1 MTQFRE
7 GDYGCARGA
16 SVRMKRKDGVVVIV
30 AAAIFAVSIGA
41 AGDRAGAAPVISPST
56 VATSPAH
63 VGEPYEAALS
73 FTAAATWTVVSGR
86 LPPGLALQTGEISG
100 VPTLAGSYTFVVQ
113 AADAGVSATKTYSIL
128 VFPPATSGYDARMD
142 QAVVAREISP
152 LPSNCNHTGYLT
164 YAISALWRGEH
175 VDDVNAK
182 LATLKITQIGGTP
195 KSCSSTV
202 DESRNNLMLSLLIRP
217 YLLYNATS
225 SFFPGRLN
233 TTAADNLVAQMWAYA
248 RPYSK
253 LREAADSWSIFDS
266 ENHDAEAESFF
277 FLAAQIFEGLP
288 AYRNR
293 VYADGSTVAQQFKAW
308 RDHWS
313 NYLDERAKR
322 GLFVEA
328 GAPTYAGY
336 TVESLLNIYDFA
348 ADPVLR
354 RKAGMVLDL
363 EFADYAQHE
372 LRDVW
377 GGAKSRSYPDDSYN
391 GDDDTLTILGRQL
404 FGPTTA
410 VTGNNHALALATSGY
425 SPPPVVQSLAT
436 GHAGLGSYADVMRRP
451 GNGPKSF
458 DPNDDWHVT
467 PSKSVVDYAYC
478 TPDYILGT
486 AELKPG
492 DSHIAPSSQNRW
504 QGIIF
509 NSTAGDR
516 VYPQAAPS
524 NVSPTNDAFLSIQNK
539 FVLVTEKMAYTKQPT
554 LVYFPITLDSVVEK
568 HGWVFVREGSAY
580 LAVRPAI
587 GTYKWLTPAKNKASN
602 RQLRF
607 IQLSKATAPIIFEAG
622 RAASYGSFGAFQSR
636 IIANRLVH
644 SGGALDYTTANGTHF
659 TMYSD
664 TTKAPKVNG
673 QPPNYAPANV
683 FNSPFMQSVWGSGK
697 ITIKL
702 GAQSATYDFSQPAN
716 PTETVQ

>member
-1 MTQFRE
+1 
-7 GDYGCARGA
+7 
-16 SVRMKRKDGVVVIV
+16 
-30 AAAIFAVSIGA
+30 
-41 AGDRAGAAPVISPST
+41 
-56 VATSPAH
+56 
-63 VGEPYEAALS
+63 
-73 FTAAATWTVVSGR
+73 
-86 LPPGLALQTGEISG
+86 
-100 VPTLAGSYTFVVQ
+100 
-113 AADAGVSATKTYSIL
+113 
-128 VFPPATSGYDARMD
+128 
-142 QAVVAREISP
+142 
-152 LPSNCNHTGYLT
+152 
-164 YAISALWRGEH
+164 
-175 VDDVNAK
+175 
-182 LATLKITQIGGTP
+182 
-195 KSCSSTV
+195 
-202 DESRNNLMLSLLIRP
+202 
-217 YLLYNATS
+217 
-225 SFFPGRLN
+225 
-233 TTAADNLVAQMWAYA
+233 MWAYA
-248 RPYSK
+248 RPFSK

-293 VYADGSTVAQQFKAW
+293 VYADGSTVAQQYKAW
-308 RDHWS
+308 RAHWS
-313 NYLDERAKR
+313 TYIDERAKR
-322 GLFVEA
+322 GLFIETA
-328 GAPTYAGY
+328 APTYAGY
-336 TVESLLNIYDFA
+336 TVESLLNVYDFA

-354 RKAGMVLDL
+354 RKAGMLLDL

-377 GGAKSRSYPDDSYN
+377 GGAKSRSYPSDSYN
-391 GDDDTLTILGRQL
+391 GADDTLTILGRQL

-425 SPPPVVQSLAT
+425 YPPPVVVSLAT
-436 GHAGLGSYADVMRRP
+436 GHAGLGSYTDVVRRP

-539 FVLVTEKMAYTKQPT
+539 FVLITEKMAYSKQPT
-554 LVYFPITLDSVVEK
+554 FVYFPITLDSVVEK

-587 GTYKWLTPAKNKASN
+587 GTYKWLTPTKNKASN
-602 RQLRF
+602 RQSRF
-607 IQLSKATAPIIFEAG
+607 IQLSKSTAPIVFEAG
-622 RAASYGSFGAFQSR
+622 RAGSYASFGAFQSR
-636 IIANRLVH
+636 IIANRLVYA
-644 SGGALDYTTANGTHF
+644 GGALDYTAANGTHF

-673 QPPNYAPANV
+673 QPPNYAPAKV

-697 ITIKL
+697 ITIKR

-716 PTETVQ
+716 PTETVRVDLAEHRGEPLRVGHRRHVPAVEAHDCRRPRQPADHLLLHRRRNRTVALVEHVRHRHARDGRPTDRLEVVVHRVGHAADGIHHERQRVVVERVAAVGAPEGLGILGRRGQGDHGAAPPPRPRPRARARRGAPPSCSRSRIRPRAVPDPR